1 MPWLAFFVPVR
12 AWACSCA
19 VLPCMA
25 AYGNNSN
32 TASVDVGILVWQDA
46 LGVQL
51 SRGLQESVAPSRPP
65 SAQLQS
71 LPGGGSADGSSADG
85 GSDAGGGTSA
95 GSTSG
100 PPGDGSGEGGAS

>member
-1 MPWLAFFVPVR
+1 
-12 AWACSCA
+12 
-19 VLPCMA
+19 
-25 AYGNNSN
+25 
-32 TASVDVGILVWQDA
+32 VWQDA

-51 SRGLQESVAPSRPP
+51 SQGLQASVAPSQPS

-71 LPGGGSADGSSADG
+71 LPGGGSADGGSADG